1 MQLSGSEILKQMT
14 LLNPHNPDGK
24 PNIVIKPFDKRCLGT
39 NSYDLH
45 LAPTMKIYKNTIPY
59 GMKPFI
65 AYDSERKEPYSMGD
79 WFYSTQKADELTKT
93 TFPLWK
99 ECDSFI
105 KDNQLSCKVPT
116 IFINSIPYFL
126 YTAGN
131 EEYDFRNPKFLL
143 DPAKSKE
150 TISFE
155 IPETGAILNPQF
167 GYLAST
173 VEYTETYNL
182 FPYIDGKSSLG
193 RNFILNH
200 HTAGRGDNGFCGNWT
215 LEIRVLYPTVVYP
228 YMRIGQIYYEEFK
241 DNEFKHQRIRYGDI
255 KSSHYNGQ
263 IGPTPAAPVPV
274 DWFIK
279 DAIQN
284 QK

>member
-1 MQLSGSEILKQMT
+1 MQLSGPEILRQMQSP
-14 LLNPHNPDGK
+14 NPVNPDSK
-24 PNIVIKPFDKRCLGT
+24 PNIIIKPFDERCLGS

-45 LAPTMKIYKNTIPY
+45 LSPKFKVYKNTIPD
-59 GMKPFI
+59 GMRPFI
-65 AYDSERKEPYSMGD
+65 PYNPKKKYSIRNWFTRELNYWRFHDCKE
-79 WFYSTQKADELTKT
+79 K
-93 TFPLWK
+93 
-99 ECDSFI
+99 
-105 KDNQLSCKVPT
+105 
-116 IFINSIPYFL
+116 
-126 YTAGN
+126 
-131 EEYDFRNPKFLL
+131 YDFRNPEFLI
-143 DPAKSKE
+143 DPTKKNK
-150 TISFE
+150 TIEFE

-200 HTAGRGDNGFCGNWT
+200 HTAGRGDDGFCGTWT

-241 DNEFKHQRIRYGDI
+241 GDR
-255 KSSHYNGQ
+255 KQYNQNPASHYNGQ
-263 IGPTPAAPVPV
+263 KGPTPAAPVQI

-279 DAIQN
+279 DLLPEN
-284 QK
+284 QR

>member
-1 MQLSGSEILKQMT
+1 MQLSGPEIVKQMT
-14 LLNPHNPDGK
+14 LLNPHNPNSK
-24 PNIVIKPFDKRCLGT
+24 PNIVIKPFDERCLGT

-45 LAPTMKIYKNTIPY
+45 LSPTMKIYTDTIPY

-65 AYDSERKEPYSMGD
+65 AFDKNNKNYSMAD
-79 WFYSTQKADELTKT
+79 WFYSTQEADDLAQKH
-93 TFPLWK
+93 FPAWQNVMFNSK
-99 ECDSFI
+99 QI
-105 KDNQLSCKVPT
+105 KSHLIPAWANQLP
-116 IFINSIPYFL
+116 FFL
-126 YTAGN
+126 YISGN

-143 DPAKSKE
+143 DSIKSKE
-150 TISFE
+150 TISFK

-173 VEYTETYNL
+173 AEYTETYNL

-193 RNFILNH
+193 RNFIINH

-215 LEIRVLYPTVVYP
+215 LEIRVLCPTVVYP
-228 YMRIGQIYYEEFK
+228 YMRIGQIYYEQFTGDK
-241 DNEFKHQRIRYGDI
+241 IHYGDI

-263 IGPTPAAPVPV
+263 IDPTPAAPIPI
-274 DWFIK
+274 DLFIK
-279 DAIQN
+279 DLAQN

>member
-14 LLNPHNPDGK
+14 VSNPNNPQES
-24 PNIVIKPFDKRCLGT
+24 PNIVIRPFDKRCLGT

-45 LAPTMKIYKNTIPY
+45 IAPTMKVYKNTIPY

-65 AYDSERKEPYSMGD
+65 AYDSERKEPYSMAD
-79 WFYSTQKADELTKT
+79 WFYSTQETDDLGKKLFPAWQNVMFERDQIKSQFSQFAD
-93 TFPLWK
+93 
-99 ECDSFI
+99 
-105 KDNQLSCKVPT
+105 Q
-116 IFINSIPYFL
+116 IPYFL
-126 YTAGN
+126 YIAGKD
-131 EEYDFRNPKFLL
+131 EYDFRNPKFLL
-143 DPAKSKE
+143 NPAKPQE
-150 TISFE
+150 TVSFE

-173 VEYTETYNL
+173 VEYTETRNL

-200 HTAGRGDNGFCGNWT
+200 HTAGRGDNGFCGTWT
-215 LEIRVLYPTVVYP
+215 LEIHVLYPTVVYP
-228 YMRIGQIYYEEFK
+228 YMRIGQIYYDEFK
-241 DNEFKHQRIRYGDI
+241 GDKTKYGDI

-263 IGPTPAAPVPV
+263 IEPTPAAPVPV